1 MTLDRVVRSR
11 GNFIS
16 KVDTA
21 IIIPLYIAMAIEL
34 AMIGSQ
40 THVAS
45 HIAGIHYCMHSIACG
60 HNIQCSVIIIMPN

>member
-34 AMIGSQ
+34 AMIGS
-40 THVAS
+40 HVDTYNAQLS
-45 HIAGIHYCMHSIACG
+45 
-60 HNIQCSVIIIMPN
+60 